1 MLIEIF
7 TDGKVLVDGQTV
19 ANGRAETILRDYLL
33 KPHTIFKRQESKA
46 A

>member
-7 TDGKVLVDGQTV
+7 TDGKVKVDGQDISSKV
-19 ANGRAETILRDYLL
+19 AAEHILRDYLL
-33 KPHTIFKRQESKA
+33 NPESLPKRMKKA